1 MIKLFDLAKET
12 KAYGKFEM
20 GRVYSNPYHTAFTPQ
35 VNEAE
40 ESEDHEVSM
49 ANNSIDTIIKM
60 ATELKAKMGEN
71 EKNIPAWIQDHISK
85 AENYISQAASNYHE
99 YGNENVNEGSLY
111 SSQKLTIPQ
120 LGQLKIGD
128 KVKYLGKDINGF
140 MSGEEYE
147 VSRRESSSTFQ
158 PTITIKNNR
167 GKKLRTTNLSKI
179 NESVNENKK
188 ANILGIDF
196 SISET
201 DNGIFFAFADKKVGS
216 IKVREIGSNKIAN
229 LIQNSLD
236 KAYGKGSYF
245 FKSGKNA
252 EIIGGYLFTKNP
264 TNTNLDKLKFEIV
277 KEASPCWKGY
287 KQVGMKDKNGKEV
300 PNCVP
305 NESVVNEVGVNKMY
319 VKFLAVSKK
328 VRELEDAQK
337 VLAQKYFAEKDLN
350 KKEALLTQLKKGT
363 DALKSFRRNLS
374 DIEEKYVMNLDA
386 DTDYDV

>member
-179 NESVNENKK
+179 NESVNE
-188 ANILGIDF
+188 AG
-196 SISET
+196 
-201 DNGIFFAFADKKVGS
+201 
-216 IKVREIGSNKIAN
+216 
-229 LIQNSLD
+229 
-236 KAYGKGSYF
+236 
-245 FKSGKNA
+245 
-252 EIIGGYLFTKNP
+252 
-264 TNTNLDKLKFEIV
+264 
-277 KEASPCWKGY
+277 PCWKGY
-287 KQVGMKDKNGKEV
+287 KQVGMKNKNGKEV

-305 NESVVNEVGVNKMY
+305 INEGLLKEVRSVKVVQKDIDKVLTNIQTALSQYKAHKGSADE
-319 VKFLAVSKK
+319 KK
-328 VRELEDAQK
+328 HIDNLKKLTKLRKDLEDEMEVSVSQLYK
-337 VLAQKYFAEKDLN
+337 DAE
-350 KKEALLTQLKKGT
+350 
-363 DALKSFRRNLS
+363 F
-374 DIEEKYVMNLDA
+374 
-386 DTDYDV
+386 DV